1 MSMTLP
7 IQVPFPQELALA
19 LKMQEPELKRE
30 LQRLSI
36 IKLYELGKLS
46 SGMAAKLLGC
56 SRLAFL
62 ELTAEYQVSI
72 LGNPTPEQLKEDFE
86 NA

>member
-1 MSMTLP
+1 MTSQ
-7 IQVPFPQELALA
+7 IQVSFPKELALA
-19 LKMQEPELKRE
+19 LKMQDQELIRE
-30 LQRLSI
+30 LQRLTI

-62 ELTAEYQVSI
+62 ELASEYQVSCF
-72 LGNPTPEQLKEDFE
+72 GNPSPEQLKEDLE
-86 NA
+86 HA